1 MDIIIKLFSRL
12 QFIDMFIELI
22 LIYYEDEFKYKLIRI
37 PYYSKKA
44 NIRYFFSA

>member
-22 LIYYEDEFKYKLIRI
+22 LIYYEDEFKYKLVKIL
-37 PYYSKKA
+37 YYSKR
-44 NIRYFFSA
+44 ICGIF